1 MFFCN
6 LVPLKYLNLSWR
18 LKELNYL
25 EMTGF
30 SGRPGVTVADLFQ
43 DFCYK
48 NYQKCHNIDLIKAC
62 LYLFYFYLTNSNAKS
77 QIYFESYSFLVVV
90 DSSIYSWQMKLNLV
104 KTAQPF
110 LIWPAPT

>member
-62 LYLFYFYLTNSNAKS
+62 LYLFYFYLTNSNAELQTFKS
-77 QIYFESYSFLVVV
+77 ILKVTPFW
-90 DSSIYSWQMKLNLV
+90 SSL
-104 KTAQPF
+104 TAVF
-110 LIWPAPT
+110 IVGR